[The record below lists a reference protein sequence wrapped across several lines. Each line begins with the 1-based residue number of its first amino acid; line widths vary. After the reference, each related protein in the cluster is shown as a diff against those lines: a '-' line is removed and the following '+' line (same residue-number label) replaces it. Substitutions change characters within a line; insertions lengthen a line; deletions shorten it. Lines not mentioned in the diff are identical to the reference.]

1 MYQGDGVMLPN
12 LFQVGVQI
20 CVFGIRFS
28 NHSSINIQRCTYI
41 HVDFFQWKSRDNR
54 LKTSSFADGCKHPQ
68 VLLDSERGDKSME
81 EASFP
86 EMKMMIRK
94 LQNGLIKN

>member
-1 MYQGDGVMLPN
+1 MCLLLTGDFLLIEVPVVEEL
-12 LFQVGVQI
+12 L
-20 CVFGIRFS
+20 
-28 NHSSINIQRCTYI
+28 
-41 HVDFFQWKSRDNR
+41 
-54 LKTSSFADGCKHPQ
+54 Q